1 MKVIK
6 SLENRGILLKVTTK
20 KIISKEGGH
29 LTFLRPLMTLMLT
42 LGLSAG
48 MSPGDADI
56 QKKILGSGTKAL
68 TI

>member
-20 KIISKEGGH
+20 KIISKEGGF

-42 LGLSAG
+42 LGLSAW
-48 MSPGDADI
+48 MSAGDADI
-56 QKKILGSGTKAL
+56 QKKILRSETKAL